1 MSSAIDAVEE
11 VAVRK
16 AFRRLIGFL
25 ALMMFCAVMD
35 RVNVGFAALSMN
47 KDLGLSSFSFGLGAS
62 LFSLGY
68 MLFEIPSNLMLAR
81 VGARLWFMRIMVTW
95 ALLSMATSLATGPMS
110 FYVLRFL
117 LGVAEAG
124 LFPGIL
130 FFLGCWFPGRVRART
145 NAVFLI
151 AMPLGQSLTALL
163 SGPILEMNGLWGLHG
178 WQWLFILEGLPTLF
192 IGIAAWFYLSDRPRE
207 ARWLSPA
214 EQEAL
219 ENMVQRE
226 KVTLGKLDT
235 SNHLAVFGDRHVV
248 ALGVLY
254 ALISIVLTGVPLWL
268 PQIVRTLDLSYAV
281 VGVLVAIPPLLGT
294 LAMVF
299 WGRSSDRKGERIWHI
314 ACAMLTCAVGW
325 LLAVGYL
332 YFGWGGPW
340 LLILGLVVAN
350 AGVLGAI
357 AVFWT
362 LPALILSG
370 TAAASGIAFV
380 SAVGN
385 IGSIIGPIVFGHL
398 RDISQGFAG
407 PSAFMM
413 AIAAMAGIFLPALV
427 GVLPKLS
434 QARSKA
440 DRDLQS
446 CAPVAT
452 KR

>member
-1 MSSAIDAVEE
+1 MSSAIDAVED

-47 KDLGLSSFSFGLGAS
+47 KDLGLSSFAFGLGAS

-68 MLFEIPSNLMLAR
+68 MLFEIPSNLVLAR

-95 ALLSMATSLATGPMS
+95 ALLSMATSLATGPIS
-110 FYVLRFL
+110 FYILRFL
-117 LGVAEAG
+117 LGAAEAG

-151 AMPLGQSLTALL
+151 AMPLGQSLTALV

-178 WQWLFILEGLPTLF
+178 WQWLFILEGLPTLL
-192 IGIAAWFYLSDRPRE
+192 IGIAAWFYLSDRPRA

-214 EQEAL
+214 EQDAL
-219 ENMVQRE
+219 ETMVQRE
-226 KVTLGKLDT
+226 KVSLGKLDT
-235 SNHLAVFGDRHVV
+235 SNHLAVFGDRHVI

-254 ALISIVLTGVPLWL
+254 ALISVVLTGVPLWL

-281 VGVLVAIPPLLGT
+281 VGVVAAIPPLLGT
-294 LAMVF
+294 LAMVL
-299 WGRSSDRKGERIWHI
+299 WGRSSDRRGERIWHI
-314 ACAMLTCAVGW
+314 AIAMLTCAVGW

-340 LLILGLVVAN
+340 LLVLGLIVAN
-350 AGVLGAI
+350 AGVLAAI

-385 IGSIIGPIVFGHL
+385 MGSIVGPIVFGHL
-398 RDISQGFAG
+398 RDLSQGFAG

-413 AIAAMAGIFLPALV
+413 AIAALAGIFLPTLV
-427 GVLPKLS
+427 GILPKL
-434 QARSKA
+434 ARPKA
-440 DRDLQS
+440 DRDLQ
-446 CAPVAT
+446 AGTPVAT